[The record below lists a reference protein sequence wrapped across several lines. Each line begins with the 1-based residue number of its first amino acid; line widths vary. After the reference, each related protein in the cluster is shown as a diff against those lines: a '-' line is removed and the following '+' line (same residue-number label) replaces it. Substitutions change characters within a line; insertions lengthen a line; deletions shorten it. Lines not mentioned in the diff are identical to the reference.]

1 MMRWCFGLSHS
12 QMIGTVEKH
21 NTLTPQ
27 NGQYVLGD
35 CQIAK
40 VSNEADFCI
49 LTSSE
54 MATFWGGE
62 KHVRFLK
69 VSNQHQWWNLVEI

>member
-1 MMRWCFGLSHS
+1 
-12 QMIGTVEKH
+12 MIGTVQKH

-40 VSNEADFCI
+40 VSNEAEFCI

-54 MATFWGGE
+54 MGNILGRK

-69 VSNQHQWWNLVEI
+69 VRNQHQWWNLVEI

>member
-1 MMRWCFGLSHS
+1 
-12 QMIGTVEKH
+12 MIGTVEKH

-27 NGQYVLGD
+27 KGQYVLGD

-54 MATFWGGE
+54 MATFWGG
-62 KHVRFLK
+62 KSMSDF
-69 VSNQHQWWNLVEI
+69 